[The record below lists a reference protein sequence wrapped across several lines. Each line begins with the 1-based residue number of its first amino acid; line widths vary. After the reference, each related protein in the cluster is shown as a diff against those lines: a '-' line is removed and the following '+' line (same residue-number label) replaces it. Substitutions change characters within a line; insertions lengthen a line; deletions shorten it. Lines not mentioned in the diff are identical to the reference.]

1 MNQDTDIDKI
11 SARLEY
17 LEKNRRYIQNAL
29 EMALSLGD
37 FQEEINKHYSPFQ
50 IFQETEK
57 RISRL
62 IQFEARALYFVNQT
76 NSDLLLSVCEPD
88 DVKQSIENEI
98 EFLIDKGFIAWAIRE
113 RRGVSVLSKDQ
124 SRNIFLHVIATHSR
138 IKGMFVGLFADQTQK
153 IPDVSLD
160 LLSNILRNTA
170 NALESIEYYSLLQN
184 QKRILENKVDE
195 KTKELIRYERQL
207 QQAQK
212 LEAIGTLA
220 EGIAHD
226 FNNLL
231 SIIMGYVS
239 LAEDDI
245 KPEAVVSEY
254 LQEAGKASLRAQ
266 ELTKQLIT
274 FSKGGAPVKKIGS
287 IEGLVKETINFVL
300 SGSKIKCEYFLPH
313 ALWLVE
319 FDEGQMKH
327 AVKNLAINAVE
338 SMPDSGNI
346 DIKIENLQISS
357 ETAKQ
362 SLPLSEGK
370 YVKISIRDQGVGIPE
385 EHLSKVFDPYFS
397 TKEKGLQKG
406 MGMGLATTYSIVNR
420 HGGYIT
426 VESEVGIGTAFT
438 LYLPAFEK
446 KTVELEPVRKAE
458 PEKPASFTGRIL
470 VMDDEEMIRNISH
483 QLLSRLGY
491 EPESTQDGAEA
502 IELYKNA
509 MDSGRPFDAV
519 ILDLTVKV
527 GMGGKKTVKK
537 LLEIDPQVRAIISSG
552 YLNDPVMHDFRKYG
566 FTGALTKPYTIEDL
580 SNALNKVAN
589 EKS

>member
-1 MNQDTDIDKI
+1 M
-11 SARLEY
+11 
-17 LEKNRRYIQNAL
+17 
-29 EMALSLGD
+29 
-37 FQEEINKHYSPFQ
+37 
-50 IFQETEK
+50 
-57 RISRL
+57 
-62 IQFEARALYFVNQT
+62 
-76 NSDLLLSVCEPD
+76 SVSKPD

-98 EFLIDKGFIAWAIRE
+98 GFLINKGFIAWAIRE

-184 QKRILENKVDE
+184 QKRILKNKVDE
-195 KTKELIRYERQL
+195 KTKELTRYARQL

-231 SIIMGYVS
+231 SIIMGYIS

-245 KPEAVVSEY
+245 KPESIVAEY
-254 LQEAGKASLRAQ
+254 LQEAGKASLREQ

-287 IEGLVKETINFVL
+287 IEGLVHETTNFVL
-300 SGSKIKCEYFLPH
+300 SGSKIKSEYFLPH
-313 ALWLVE
+313 DLWLVE

-338 SMPDSGNI
+338 SMPDSGKI
-346 DIKIENLQISS
+346 DIKVENLQISS
-357 ETAKQ
+357 QTAKR

-397 TKEKGLQKG
+397 TKEKGIQKG
-406 MGMGLATTYSIVNR
+406 MGMGLATTYSIINR
-420 HGGYIT
+420 HGGHIT

-438 LYLPAFEK
+438 LYLPALEK

-458 PEKPASFTGRIL
+458 PEKPASLTGRIL
-470 VMDDEEMIRNISH
+470 VMDDEEMIRNISQ
-483 QLLSRLGY
+483 QLLGRLGY
-491 EPESTQDGAEA
+491 GPESAQDGAEA
-502 IELYKNA
+502 IELYKSA
-509 MDSGRPFDAV
+509 MDCGRPFDAV
-519 ILDLTVKV
+519 ILDLTVKA
-527 GMGGKKTVKK
+527 GMGGKKTVEK
-537 LLEIDPQVRAIISSG
+537 LLEIDPQVRAIVSSG

-566 FTGALTKPYTIEDL
+566 FTGALTKPYTTEDL
-580 SNALNKVAN
+580 SNALNKVAI

>member
-170 NALESIEYYSLLQN
+170 NALESIEYHSLLQN

-212 LEAIGTLA
+212 LEATGTLA

-245 KPEAVVSEY
+245 KPETVVSEY

-327 AVKNLAINAVE
+327 AVKNLAFNAVE

-357 ETAKQ
+357 QTAKQ

-385 EHLSKVFDPYFS
+385 EHLSKVFEPYFS
-397 TKEKGLQKG
+397 TKEKGIQKG

-426 VESEVGIGTAFT
+426 VESEMGIGTAFT
-438 LYLPAFEK
+438 LYLPALEK

-537 LLEIDPQVRAIISSG
+537 LLEIDPQVRAIVSSG

-580 SNALNKVAN
+580 SNALNKVAIA
-589 EKS
+589 KS